1 MKEHYLFEALREDPY
16 VYIDDEKN
24 LANIDDTITYIANN
38 QLGKRKYSII
48 ESRDKNGNL
57 EKRLKEIDVTP
68 LKKLSPS
75 KKMTPSKKF
84 SSSKKFSPS
93 KEFTPLKDSNKE
105 FSNIMFHFFPD
116 DGNRGGKK
124 KHKQTQYKRTRKQ
137 RSKSKS
143 RNTKSKKYRRTK
155 K

>member
-1 MKEHYLFEALREDPY
+1 MSKNIPKEHYLFETLREDPY

-48 ESRDKNGNL
+48 ESRDKNGNV
-57 EKRLKEIDVTP
+57 EKRLKEIDLTP
-68 LKKLSPS
+68 LKKL
-75 KKMTPSKKF
+75 TPSKKF
-84 SSSKKFSPS
+84 NPS
-93 KEFTPLKDSNKE
+93 KEFTPSKKFTPLKDSNKE

-137 RSKSKS
+137 RSKS
-143 RNTKSKKYRRTK
+143 RNTKSKKYRQTK

>member
-57 EKRLKEIDVTP
+57 EKRLKEID
-68 LKKLSPS
+68 L
-75 KKMTPSKKF
+75 TPSKKLT
-84 SSSKKFSPS
+84 PS

-124 KHKQTQYKRTRKQ
+124 KHKKTQHKRTRKQ
-137 RSKSKS
+137 RSKS